1 MDTARWR
8 VNEKSSIFF
17 SFLLDCPLRFVRKD
31 KPIICQQFTMSH
43 SADSSSPTKDN
54 PYQSKLLVNR
64 LLTEGSDKE
73 TRHFELSLEG
83 SSLSYEPGDSLG
95 VIPQNSPQV
104 VDDLLKAVGLT
115 GEETVQV
122 GEVGLALR
130 DSLTFR
136 LACTTLSKIQI
147 KKFNEFAKADKLTD
161 LLLPANRDAFADY
174 LWGRELIDL
183 FLEFPQPGMSADDFV
198 GLLRPMPPRLYSIA
212 SSIKAHEEQVHL
224 TVAIVRYD
232 THGRKR
238 EGVCSSYLAD
248 RVGATIPSYFHPN
261 KNFKLPQDGNV
272 PIIMVGP
279 GTGIAPFRAFIEERR
294 ALGSTGKNWLFFG
307 DRSSKTDYLYGE
319 EWEKYRSDGLLT
331 ELDLAWSRDQAEKEY
346 VQHKMLAK
354 GGELFAWLQD
364 GAYFYV
370 CGDASRMAKDV
381 DLALRQIAATEGG
394 MSEEDAA
401 KWVKSLQK
409 EKRYLKDVY

>member
-1 MDTARWR
+1 
-8 VNEKSSIFF
+8 
-17 SFLLDCPLRFVRKD
+17 
-31 KPIICQQFTMSH
+31 MSH
-43 SADSSSPTKDN
+43 SADSSSPTKDK

-64 LLTEGSDKE
+64 LLTAGSDKE

-115 GEETVQV
+115 GEEAVQV
-122 GEVGLALR
+122 GEASLTLR

-147 KKFNEFAKADKLTD
+147 KKFNEFAKSDKLTD

-183 FLEFPQPGMSADDFV
+183 FIEFPQQGMSADNFV

-224 TVAIVRYD
+224 TVAVVRYD

-248 RVGATIPSYFHPN
+248 RVGASIPSYFHPN

-294 ALGSTGKNWLFFG
+294 AVGSTGKNWLFFG

-346 VQHKMLAK
+346 VQHKMLTK
-354 GGELFAWLQD
+354 GRELFAWLQD

-381 DLALRQIAATEGG
+381 DLALRQIAATEGS

>member
-1 MDTARWR
+1 
-8 VNEKSSIFF
+8 
-17 SFLLDCPLRFVRKD
+17 
-31 KPIICQQFTMSH
+31 MSH
-43 SADSSSPTKDN
+43 SADSSAPTKDN

-122 GEVGLALR
+122 GEAGLALR

-381 DLALRQIAATEGG
+381 DLALRQIAASEGG

>member
-1 MDTARWR
+1 
-8 VNEKSSIFF
+8 
-17 SFLLDCPLRFVRKD
+17 
-31 KPIICQQFTMSH
+31 MSH

-122 GEVGLALR
+122 GEAGLTLR

-248 RVGATIPSYFHPN
+248 RVGTTIPSYFHPN

>member
-1 MDTARWR
+1 M
-8 VNEKSSIFF
+8 
-17 SFLLDCPLRFVRKD
+17 
-31 KPIICQQFTMSH
+31 
-43 SADSSSPTKDN
+43 
-54 PYQSKLLVNR
+54 
-64 LLTEGSDKE
+64 
-73 TRHFELSLEG
+73 
-83 SSLSYEPGDSLG
+83 
-95 VIPQNSPQV
+95 
-104 VDDLLKAVGLT
+104 
-115 GEETVQV
+115 
-122 GEVGLALR
+122 
-130 DSLTFR
+130 
-136 LACTTLSKIQI
+136 
-147 KKFNEFAKADKLTD
+147 
-161 LLLPANRDAFADY
+161 LLPANRDAFADY

-183 FLEFPQPGMSADDFV
+183 FIEFPQQGMSADNFV

-224 TVAIVRYD
+224 TVAVVRYD

-248 RVGATIPSYFHPN
+248 RVGASIPSYFHPN

-294 ALGSTGKNWLFFG
+294 AVGSTGKNWLFFG

-319 EWEKYRSDGLLT
+319 EWQKYRSDGLLT

-346 VQHKMLAK
+346 VQHKMLTK
-354 GGELFAWLQD
+354 GRELFAWLQE
-364 GAYFYV
+364 GANFYV